1 MAPHTAV
8 VVPVK
13 VVLWLAVALVVEAVL
28 LAGGAVGEGDVV
40 VCNVV
45 EEMNLFLLQHQRRS
59 QRVDRRIAPA
69 LIEET
74 TGVVEGLEV
83 VDVLLGAEPVEVANL
98 KV

>member
-8 VVPVK
+8 AVPVK
-13 VVLWLAVALVVEAVL
+13 VVLGLAVALVVEAVL
-28 LAGGAVGEGDVV
+28 LAGRTVGEGDVV

-45 EEMNLFLLQHQRRS
+45 EEVNFLLLQHQRRS

-69 LIEET
+69 LVEET

-83 VDVLLGAEPVEVANL
+83 VDVLLGTEPVEVADL